1 MFLNPIPI
9 LFLKRS
15 TLFMGSV
22 LTLLS
27 YSEFIRLMISLSID
41 IIEYVIPVLML
52 PLIGDLFDF
61 VGLFTSLYLFGVV
74 GAISALDLIPGLDIL
89 PMNTITW
96 FVWLILKRQRE
107 AAERLLGKE
116 F

>member
-1 MFLNPIPI
+1 
-9 LFLKRS
+9 
-15 TLFMGSV
+15 MGSV

-27 YSEFIRLMISLSID
+27 PSEFMRLVISLSID
-41 IIEYVIPVLML
+41 IVEYIIPVLML
-52 PLIGDLFDF
+52 PLIGDLYDI
-61 VGLFTSLYLFGVV
+61 VGLVTSLYLYGVV

-89 PMNTITW
+89 PINTITW

-107 AAERLLGKE
+107 ATEHLLGKE